1 MNEIINEYN
10 QNWLDANNT
19 KVTKTKM
26 ESNKI
31 RC

>member
-1 MNEIINEYN
+1 MKERINEYDEN
-10 QNWLDANNT
+10 CLDANNT